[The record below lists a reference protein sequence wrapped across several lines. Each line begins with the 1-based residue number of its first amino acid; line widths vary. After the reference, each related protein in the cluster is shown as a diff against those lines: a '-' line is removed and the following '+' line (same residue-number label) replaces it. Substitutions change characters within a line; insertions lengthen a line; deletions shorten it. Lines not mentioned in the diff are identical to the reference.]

1 MRMKRFSVTFEAS
14 MDIVVYAPEDTDV
27 STVRELAE
35 DIAADSKYGGWEFPE
50 FEARVV
56 SASTVDVPAEER
68 QIKVDHGWSHPTS
81 KRFLAESATVLS
93 DSGDDIVSPADAA
106 WWVATPEQTEAEQA
120 RAFLRSEIQHPDQ
133 KALSPA
139 AGVSE

>member
-14 MDIVVYAPEDTDV
+14 MDIVVYAPADTDV

-35 DIAADSKYGGWEFPE
+35 DIAADSKYGGWEFPD

-68 QIKVDHGWSHPTS
+68 QVRVYYGRSHPTS

-93 DSGDDIVSPADAA
+93 DSGEEIVSPSDAK
-106 WWVATPEQTEAEQA
+106 WWVATPEQMEEEKAK
-120 RAFLRSEIQHPDQ
+120 AFLRSEINHPDQ
-133 KALSPA
+133 KAMFPA

>member
-35 DIAADSKYGGWEFPE
+35 DIAADSKYGGWEFPD
-50 FEARVV
+50 FEARIV

-68 QIKVDHGWSHPTS
+68 QVRVDRGWSNPTS
-81 KRFLAESATVLS
+81 KRFLAESAMMLS
-93 DSGDDIVSPADAA
+93 DSGEEIVLPSDAK
-106 WWVATPEQTEAEQA
+106 WWVATPEQDEEEKA
-120 RAFLRSEIQHPDQ
+120 RAFLRSEINHPDQ
-133 KALSPA
+133 KALFPA
-139 AGVSE
+139 MGIAE